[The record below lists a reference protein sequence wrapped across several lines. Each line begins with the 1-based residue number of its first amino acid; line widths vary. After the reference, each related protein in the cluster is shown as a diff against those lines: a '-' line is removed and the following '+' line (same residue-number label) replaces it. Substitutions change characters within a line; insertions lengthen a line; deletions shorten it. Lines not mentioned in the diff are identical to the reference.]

1 MSVFNKNRSGCR
13 EHHRKSSTGVGTILD
28 GGGGKDEAAGGGEGG
43 INTNGRIEG
52 GDDDRKGNGKR
63 VSLLR
68 LRKLKKS
75 VQRNKERNSAVVPRS
90 FGTVA
95 SSSSGGNCCLC
106 LRFPR
111 PADLSSDSQSSDPN
125 SPDFSH
131 ELLSSL
137 IEKNDFYSKECNP
150 HLDVQFP
157 PS

>member
-28 GGGGKDEAAGGGEGG
+28 GGGGGKDEAAGGREGG
-43 INTNGRIEG
+43 INTDERIEG
-52 GDDDRKGNGKR
+52 GDNRKGNGKS

-95 SSSSGGNCCLC
+95 SRSSGGSCCLC
-106 LRFPR
+106 LRFRR